1 MYQIA
6 ILLFVLNAISLI
18 VKLQSYP
25 YTPLLLTF
33 PILPAHPSPLN
44 LWYTDKRTTIFERKN
59 TVKKFNT
66 EGTCNPNSD
75 YMVDISDKLS
85 AITKMVDEEN
95 YFTINRARQNPGYP
109 IC

>member
-1 MYQIA
+1 M
-6 ILLFVLNAISLI
+6 
-18 VKLQSYP
+18 
-25 YTPLLLTF
+25 
-33 PILPAHPSPLN
+33 
-44 LWYTDKRTTIFERKN
+44 
-59 TVKKFNT
+59 KKFNT